1 MDGALTPEHAQ
12 ALERLRAGWG
22 RMDGR
27 SVLVTGATSG
37 IGLETA
43 VRTAYEQRPTWR
55 ADPAARRTERT
66 ALAAAHR
73 EIYREVLSR

>member
-1 MDGALTPEHAQ
+1 MLVSDCGFYAEQRPCLTYRLGPEGLDA
-12 ALERLRAGWG
+12 
-22 RMDGR
+22 D
-27 SVLVTGATSG
+27 
-37 IGLETA
+37 GLETA

-66 ALAAAHR
+66 AIAAAHR